1 MSMVTVAMVA
11 GEASGDLLAAHLIA
25 ALKRH
30 LPEARF
36 VGIGGLQMQRE
47 GFDAWWPSEKLAV
60 HGYAEALRHY
70 RELAG
75 IRKRLLARLIDR
87 RPDVFIGVDAPDF
100 NLWLEERL
108 KARGVPTIHYVSPS
122 VWAWRAGRLGKIA
135 RSVSHMLA
143 LFPFEPDI
151 YRRNGIPVSYVGHP
165 FADMIPLDVNR
176 AAAKEQLGVAKAG
189 PVFALLPGSR
199 QSELRQLAS
208 LWVDTA
214 SCLRERFPD
223 SVFLVP
229 LVSRETRRMF
239 EEAIWRQGAQELPF
253 KLLFGHAREALAACD
268 AALVASGT
276 ATLEAALL
284 KAPMVI
290 AYRLAPLSWHLMRR
304 MRLQP
309 WIGLPN
315 ILAGRF
321 VVPEFIQ
328 QDASAENLAQAL
340 GNLVG
345 DTQVKAA
352 IERVFQSLHRQLR
365 QGTADKA
372 AAAILPYLQ
381 TA

>member
-1 MSMVTVAMVA
+1 MSTVTVAMVA

-36 VGIGGLQMQRE
+36 VGIGGPKMQRE

-70 RELAG
+70 REIAG
-75 IRKRLLARLIDR
+75 IRKRLLRRLIDL
-87 RPDVFIGVDAPDF
+87 RPDAFIGVDAPDF
-100 NLWLEERL
+100 NLWLEARL

-176 AAAKEQLGVAKAG
+176 GAAKEQLGVAKAG
-189 PVFALLPGSR
+189 RVFALLPGSR
-199 QSELRQLAS
+199 QSELRQLAN

-214 SCLRERFPD
+214 KRLHERFPD
-223 SVFLVP
+223 CVFLVP
-229 LVSRETRRMF
+229 LISRETRGMF

-328 QDASAENLAQAL
+328 HDASPENLAQAL

-352 IERVFQSLHRQLR
+352 VERVFHSMHEQLR

>member
-1 MSMVTVAMVA
+1 MVTVAMVA

-36 VGIGGLQMQRE
+36 VGIGGSQMQRE
-47 GFDAWWPSEKLAV
+47 GFDAWWPSGKLAV

-135 RSVSHMLA
+135 RSVSHVLA

-165 FADMIPLDVNR
+165 FADMIPLEVNR
-176 AAAKEQLGVAKAG
+176 VAAKEQLGVAKAA

-214 SCLRERFPD
+214 KCLRERFPD

-345 DTQVKAA
+345 DAQVKAA